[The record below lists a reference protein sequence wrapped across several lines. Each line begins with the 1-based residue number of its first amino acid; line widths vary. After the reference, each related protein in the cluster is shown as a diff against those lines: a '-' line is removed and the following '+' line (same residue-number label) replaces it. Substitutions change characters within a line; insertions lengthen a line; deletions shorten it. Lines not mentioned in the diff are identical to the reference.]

1 MRGHWPLTQSET
13 ILFIAAVML
22 MTGGFVLIVGRLST
36 QTNISGNTG
45 HNSRLRVEGCD
56 LLHRL
61 RRRRGPQCAGVQRRN
76 TMDRR
81 TRRIPTW
88 LTVDMTIIAA
98 SIIIIA
104 AAMWIGFEGFG
115 FALP

>member
-1 MRGHWPLTQSET
+1 
-13 ILFIAAVML
+13 
-22 MTGGFVLIVGRLST
+22 
-36 QTNISGNTG
+36 
-45 HNSRLRVEGCD
+45 
-56 LLHRL
+56 
-61 RRRRGPQCAGVQRRN
+61 
-76 TMDRR
+76 MDRR

-104 AAMWIGFEGFG
+104 AAMWFGFEGFG